1 MAKNKPE
8 QTRSVRREPRIRTGG
23 RSARVVKEVLA
34 ATLELLAAQ
43 GYAGLSFEGIAVRAG
58 VAKTTIYRRWPTK
71 PELVGAAL
79 LTLRDHD
86 PETPDTGS
94 LREDLFQ
101 VLQHW
106 VQQLMT
112 PHRRAISHALML
124 SNTDPELR
132 LVVRRL
138 REERPAIPPA
148 VLTRAV
154 KRGELPRG
162 SDPQLITSALLGPL
176 HARVF
181 WKGEDVDDQ
190 FLRALVQLIVTGA
203 VAGGARSS

>member
-1 MAKNKPE
+1 MAKKKPK
-8 QTRSVRREPRIRTGG
+8 QIRAVIRKPRARTGG
-23 RSARVVKEVLA
+23 RSARVVQQVLA
-34 ATLELLAAQ
+34 ATLELLADQ
-43 GYAGLSFEGIAVRAG
+43 GYAGLSFESIALKAG

-94 LREDLFQ
+94 VREDLFQ
-101 VLQHW
+101 VLRHW
-106 VQQLMT
+106 VRQLMT
-112 PHRRAISHALML
+112 PHRRAISQALML
-124 SNTDPELR
+124 SNADPELR
-132 LVVRRL
+132 TVVRRL
-138 REERPAIPPA
+138 REERPAIPPV
-148 VLTRAV
+148 VLSRAL

-203 VAGGARSS
+203 VAGGARSA